1 MKTLYTLLFILISF
15 SVQSQVIEN
24 AGFEEWEPLVTNG
37 NLEPVEWSS
46 IQSGTPSTTANL
58 APQVLFQST
67 DAHTGTYS
75 MHLKNIF
82 VTIANTVANGIASN
96 GEFLLN
102 FNPQLTNTHTDG
114 SDSGHYTY
122 CTTRPDSI
130 VGYYKYIPSGDDLC
144 QVQAL
149 LHTGGD
155 DFLPDPDSTGWIG
168 MATFTSPNEETT
180 DWVRFSAPFE
190 YFSDDDP
197 NYILF
202 NVSSGNGFF
211 AVAGSEAWFDD
222 FELVYN
228 PVGLDENVAN
238 ELLKVYANENIINVD
253 MRKFGAGEVF
263 DLEIYSLSGKL
274 ILNDQVISGYNKEFT
289 MKTGGVYICKL
300 QGKDGLQLS
309 KKVFVQ

>member
-1 MKTLYTLLFILISF
+1 MKKIYTFLFIFISY

-24 AGFEEWEPLVTNG
+24 PSFEDWEPLTNG
-37 NLEPVEWSS
+37 NQEPVDWSS

-58 APQVLFQST
+58 APQVLFKST
-67 DAHTGTYS
+67 DAHTGDYS
-75 MHLKNIF
+75 IKLKNIY
-82 VTIANTVANGIASN
+82 VSIANTVANGIASN

-102 FNPQLTNTHTDG
+102 LNPQLTNTHTDG
-114 SDSGHYTY
+114 SDAGHYTY
-122 CTTRPDSI
+122 CATRPDSI
-130 VGYYKYIPSGDDLC
+130 VGYYKYIPVDDDVC
-144 QVQAL
+144 EVQAL
-149 LHTGGD
+149 LHTGAD

-190 YFSDDDP
+190 YFEEENP

-202 NVSSGNGFF
+202 NVSSGNGYL

-238 ELLKVYANENIINVD
+238 ELLKVYSSENTIFID

-263 DLEIYSLSGKL
+263 DLEIYSVSGKL
-274 ILNDQVISGYNKEFT
+274 ILSDQVISGYTKEFVMNT
-289 MKTGGVYICKL
+289 SAVYICKL
-300 QGKDGLQLS
+300 QGKDGLQMT

>member
-1 MKTLYTLLFILISF
+1 MKKVYTLLFIFISF

-24 AGFEEWEPLVTNG
+24 PSFEEWETLTNG
-37 NLEPVEWSS
+37 NQEPVDWSS

-58 APQVLFQST
+58 APQVLFKST
-67 DAHTGTYS
+67 DAHTGDYS
-75 MHLKNIF
+75 IKLKNIY
-82 VTIANTVANGIASN
+82 VSIANTVANGIASN

-102 FNPQLTNTHTDG
+102 LNPQLTNTHTDG
-114 SDSGHYTY
+114 SDAGHYTY

-130 VGYYKYIPSGDDLC
+130 VGYYKYIPVDDDVC
-144 QVQAL
+144 EVQAL
-149 LHTGGD
+149 LHTGAD

-168 MATFTSPNEETT
+168 MATFISPNEETT

-190 YFSDDDP
+190 YFEEENP

-202 NVSSGNGFF
+202 NVSSGNGYL

-228 PVGLDENVAN
+228 PVGLDENIAN
-238 ELLKVYANENIINVD
+238 ELLKVYSSENTIFVD

-263 DLEIYSLSGKL
+263 DLEIYSVSGKL
-274 ILNDQVISGYNKEFT
+274 ILIDQVISGYTKEFVMNT
-289 MKTGGVYICKL
+289 SGVYICKL
-300 QGKDGLQLS
+300 QGKDRLQMS
-309 KKVFVQ
+309 QKVFVN